1 MFLRN
6 LLLVVY
12 GLSAGALIAGSF
24 LAFLSMI
31 GVVPRL
37 AGLSKTISHA
47 MLYETC
53 ITLGGVLGTA
63 VFIYR
68 WHIPLGY
75 PLLILYGLFG
85 GIFTGCLIGALA
97 EMLKSLPVFSRRMKL
112 RDGIPFVIYSIA
124 LGKIAAIICGDC
136 RRNEWDG
143 KCHPIRIE
151 NLHRLHKYLHKRKEL
166 ILSCTMNR
174 QKINI
179 TNM

>member
-68 WHIPLGY
+68 WHVPLGY

-97 EMLKSLPVFSRRMKL
+97 EMLKSLPVFSRRMPGSFP
-112 RDGIPFVIYSIA
+112 R
-124 LGKIAAIICGDC
+124 
-136 RRNEWDG
+136 
-143 KCHPIRIE
+143 
-151 NLHRLHKYLHKRKEL
+151 
-166 ILSCTMNR
+166 
-174 QKINI
+174 
-179 TNM
+179 

>member
-53 ITLGGVLGTA
+53 ITESWEQQFLSTGGT
-63 VFIYR
+63 YR
-68 WHIPLGY
+68 W
-75 PLLILYGLFG
+75 
-85 GIFTGCLIGALA
+85 
-97 EMLKSLPVFSRRMKL
+97 
-112 RDGIPFVIYSIA
+112 D
-124 LGKIAAIICGDC
+124 
-136 RRNEWDG
+136 
-143 KCHPIRIE
+143 IR
-151 NLHRLHKYLHKRKEL
+151 
-166 ILSCTMNR
+166 C
-174 QKINI
+174 
-179 TNM
+179 